1 MTEQAWD
8 RVDPLTARWKKL
20 TVSDDADRVAAVE
33 HSPTSELQRYIKEVD
48 EVRTDIAACVEA
60 LEKKYGVFE
69 TGDIGADVPPDE
81 RDAHRHQALLALQQ
95 AYDEATAEIENRSL
109 AGEG

>member
-8 RVDPLTARWKKL
+8 RVDPLVARWKKF

-48 EVRTDIAACVEA
+48 EVRIDIDTFVLA

-81 RDAHRHQALLALQQ
+81 RDAHRHQALGALRQ
-95 AYDEATAEIENRSL
+95 AYDEASAEIEDREL
-109 AGEG
+109 AGEV

>member
-8 RVDPLTARWKKL
+8 RVDPLVARWKKF

-48 EVRTDIAACVEA
+48 EVRGDIDVFVTA
-60 LEKKYGVFE
+60 LEKEYGVFE
-69 TGDIGADVPPDE
+69 TGDIGADVAPDE
-81 RDAHRHQALLALQQ
+81 RDARRHQALLALRR
-95 AYDEATAEIENRSL
+95 AYDEAHAEIEDREL
-109 AGEG
+109 AGEA

>member
-1 MTEQAWD
+1 MTEQAWE
-8 RVDPLTARWKKL
+8 RVDPLVARWKKF

-48 EVRTDIAACVEA
+48 EVRGDIDVFVAA
-60 LEKKYGVFE
+60 LEKKYGIFE

-81 RDAHRHQALLALQQ
+81 HDAHRHQALLALRQ
-95 AYDEATAEIENRSL
+95 AYDEANAEIEDRAL

>member
-8 RVDPLTARWKKL
+8 RVDPLVARWKKF

-48 EVRTDIAACVEA
+48 EVRADIDTFVEA
-60 LEKKYGVFE
+60 LEQKYGLFE
-69 TGDIGADVPPDE
+69 TGDIGANVPPDE
-81 RDAHRHQALLALQQ
+81 RDSHRHQALVALRQ
-95 AYDEATAEIENRSL
+95 AYDEANAEIEDREL
-109 AGEG
+109 AGEA

>member
-1 MTEQAWD
+1 MTEQSWD
-8 RVDPLTARWKKL
+8 RVDPLVARWKKF

-48 EVRTDIAACVEA
+48 EVRADMDALLQA

-69 TGDIGADVPPDE
+69 TGDIGADLAPDE
-81 RDAHRHQALLALQQ
+81 QDTRRHQALLALRQ
-95 AYDEATAEIENRSL
+95 AYDEANAEIEDREL
-109 AGEG
+109 AGEV